1 LIIYLLFYLKWSFL
15 SFENL
20 IFGVDFLGESLEG
33 LSSQGIARERKRDVI
48 D

>member
-20 IFGVDFLGESLEG
+20 IFGVDFLGESLE
-33 LSSQGIARERKRDVI
+33 SSQGIARERKRDVI